1 MAAAAR
7 RLPDSVVDAGSL
19 LVGVGL
25 RGDVEGLGALGAVAV
40 DGYGLEAETPGFD
53 VGVGDVLD
61 GAVVG
66 EVDGLGDG
74 AGEEGLGGGHHLDVA
89 ESSGWCGCPWRA

>member
-1 MAAAAR
+1 MATALRPR
-7 RLPDSVVDAGSL
+7 RQDL
-19 LVGVGL
+19 
-25 RGDVEGLGALGAVAV
+25 
-40 DGYGLEAETPGFD
+40 D

-89 ESSGWCGCPWRA
+89 HASEMVRVPLAGLKEQSKTARCSGLMPGAPSMVPVASM

>member
-1 MAAAAR
+1 M
-7 RLPDSVVDAGSL
+7 PFFSSS
-19 LVGVGL
+19 GL
-25 RGDVEGLGALGAVAV
+25 RGDVEGLGALAAVAV
-40 DGYGLEAETPGFD
+40 DGYGLEAETPGFG

-74 AGEEGLGGGHHLDVA
+74 AGQGRA
-89 ESSGWCGCPWRA
+89 AWRPSS